1 MKNNTLRVQGS
12 AILLFLS
19 FGFALTKASEN
30 HLNTE
35 ADYSYLYIDKQ
46 LIGLFKYRKSTQNQR
61 KIALMEQ
68 GLANKISPLLKE
80 KYNPHSFQKILGE
93 VRPTSTD
100 KHIFISLQWAYQKG
114 SQERVKEEVVI
125 SPQEACESVY
135 SVLSTWRNNTT
146 EVSSKIKQMKNQLPG
161 QLDSLLQIKKY
172 IVKKDFID
180 ELGYQ
185 PNDKDMAFV
194 DVLQWAYQGASEDYL
209 KSLDKPITYEYN
221 GETSSEEDESTAT
234 TVLHKSYAPPQGSTT
249 IAHTQAS
256 SSYYWLYVLCGV
268 SICLIVGKAMYEKV
282 TFNKD
287 LPK

>member
-12 AILLFLS
+12 AIRLFLY
-19 FGFALTKASEN
+19 FGFALTEASEN

-35 ADYSYLYIDKQ
+35 ADYSYLYVDKQ
-46 LIGLFKYRKSTQNQR
+46 LIGLFKYRKRAENQR
-61 KIALMEQ
+61 KIALIEQ

-80 KYNPHSFQKILGE
+80 KYNPRSFQEILGG

-125 SPQEACESVY
+125 SPQDACENLY

-146 EVSSKIKQMKNQLPG
+146 EVSSKIKQMKNQLAS
-161 QLDSLLQIKKY
+161 QVNSLLQIKKY

-185 PNDKDMAFV
+185 PNDRDVAFI
-194 DVLQWAYQGASEDYL
+194 DALQWAYQGASEDYL
-209 KSLDKPITYEYN
+209 KSLDKPITYESN
-221 GETSSEEDESTAT
+221 GETSSEEDESTT
-234 TVLHKSYAPPQGSTT
+234 TTALHKSYAPPQASNT
-249 IAHTQAS
+249 IEHTQAS
-256 SSYYWLYVLCGV
+256 SSYYWLYALCGI
-268 SICLIVGKAMYEKV
+268 SICLMIGKAMYEKV